1 MSIIL
6 GLTGGIATGKS
17 TADNFF
23 LENNIPVV
31 DTDKIAHDLMEPN
44 QASYL
49 AIVNYFGKDILNN
62 NQEIDRKK
70 LGQIVFS
77 DRSQLAKLNK
87 LTHPLIYQETKRQ
100 LDEFVKQK
108 QSLIVMDVPLLF
120 ESGFDALA
128 DQTLVVS
135 ADPEVQLQRLM
146 DRNNLTK
153 TDAMNRINSQMS
165 LKEKEQK
172 ANYVIYNNSS
182 RDELNRQLQE
192 LVKKIAR

>member
-31 DTDKIAHDLMEPN
+31 DTDKIAHDLMEPD

-77 DRSQLAKLNK
+77 DRNQLAKLNE
-87 LTHPLIYQETKRQ
+87 LTHPLIYQETQRQ

-128 DQTLVVS
+128 DQTLIVS

-165 LKEKEQK
+165 LQEKEQK